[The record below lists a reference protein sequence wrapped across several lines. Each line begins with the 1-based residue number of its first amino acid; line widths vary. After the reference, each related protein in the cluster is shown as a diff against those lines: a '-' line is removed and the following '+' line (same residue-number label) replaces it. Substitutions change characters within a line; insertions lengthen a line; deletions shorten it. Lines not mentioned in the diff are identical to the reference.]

1 MDKIPL
7 SVLIPTLNEA
17 GNIAECLES
26 VGFADECI
34 VFDSYST
41 DDTLELARAGGARIV
56 QREFDVFSAHKNWAL
71 DNIDFAHEW
80 ILILDADE
88 RVTPRLATEIASVVN
103 AAIGEDSDNGY
114 YIARQ
119 NIFQGKWVR
128 HAGMYP
134 DWRLRLFRRG
144 KARYEDRV
152 VHEHMKVDGHA
163 GFLNHH
169 FVHRSFRGIEHYF
182 ERHNHYTSLE
192 AIEVYRLLRRPPGGD
207 GVIAG
212 KLISRGPM
220 RRRAVRQFAYRY
232 LPLRPFILFFYIY
245 VLRLGF
251 ADGAIGFRHCMIRAF
266 NEYQLCLK
274 LKELDDPTSP
284 MAVKYKDLIER

>member
-1 MDKIPL
+1 MAKLPL
-7 SVLIPTLNEA
+7 SVLIPTLNESR
-17 GNIAECLES
+17 NIAGCLAA
-26 VGFADECI
+26 VAFADDCI
-34 VFDSYST
+34 VFDSHST
-41 DDTLELARAGGARIV
+41 DETLELARAAGARVV
-56 QREFDVFSAHKNWAL
+56 QREFDVFSRHKNWAL

-80 ILILDADE
+80 ILIVDAAE
-88 RVTPRLATEIASVVN
+88 RVTPKLATEIASVVN
-103 AAIGEDSDNGY
+103 AEIVEGADAGY

-119 NIFQGKWVR
+119 NIFQGKWLR

-134 DWRLRLFRRG
+134 DWRLRLFRHG

-152 VHEHMKVDGHA
+152 VHEHMKIEGHA

-169 FVHRSFRGIEHYF
+169 FIHQDFKGLERYF
-182 ERHNHYTSLE
+182 ERHNNHTSLE
-192 AIEVYRLLRRPPGGD
+192 SIEVHRLLHGAAGGD
-207 GVIAG
+207 EVIAG
-212 KLISRGPM
+212 KLLSRGPM
-220 RRRAVRQFAYRY
+220 RRRAVRHFAYRY

-251 ADGAIGFRHCMIRAF
+251 LDGAIGFRHCLIRTF

-274 LKELDDPTSP
+274 LMELDDPTSP